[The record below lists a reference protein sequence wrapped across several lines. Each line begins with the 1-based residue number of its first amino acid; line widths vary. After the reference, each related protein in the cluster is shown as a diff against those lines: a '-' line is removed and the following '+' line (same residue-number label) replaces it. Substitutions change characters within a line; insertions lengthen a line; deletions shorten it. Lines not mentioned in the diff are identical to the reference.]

1 MSSIDY
7 SNCFLPVQALNSM
20 VIEQAFSLE
29 RLYEDVENDSVCNDL
44 SKEIVFQEEDKL
56 VNIAEKNLLEINI
69 R

>member
-44 SKEIVFQEEDKL
+44 SKEIVFQEE
-56 VNIAEKNLLEINI
+56 
-69 R
+69 